1 MFPLLDSFPHIYNIS
16 LNGSRSVAVH
26 ASLSTSTGIGGRLK
40 NIADV
45 VQRTRGFEEREALL
59 NSLGE
64 IHEAYD
70 EGWKS
75 SDEEDDY

>member
-1 MFPLLDSFPHIYNIS
+1 M
-16 LNGSRSVAVH
+16 RSVAVH
-26 ASLSTSTGIGGRLK
+26 ASLSTTIDIGGRLK

-45 VQRTRGFEEREALL
+45 VQRTRGLEEREALL

-64 IHEAYD
+64 IREAYE